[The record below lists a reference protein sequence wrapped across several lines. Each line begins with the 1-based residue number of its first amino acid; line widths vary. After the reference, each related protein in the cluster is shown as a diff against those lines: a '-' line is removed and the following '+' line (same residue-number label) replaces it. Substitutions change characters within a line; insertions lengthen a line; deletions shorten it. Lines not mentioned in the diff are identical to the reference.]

1 MSLKD
6 YKDLVLNAA
15 WMWSEDRAPS
25 MGAAIAYYTIFSLAP
40 VLILVIAIVGL
51 VFGELAAEG
60 AIVGQLTE
68 LFGPDGARAV
78 QAMIASAGNEGSGTI
93 ATVVALVLLAIA
105 ATTVFSELQASL
117 NVIWKA
123 APSKRSAPVALVKTR
138 LISLSL
144 VVAIGF
150 LLMVSLVISAG
161 LTAFAGYLDS
171 LFPELDV
178 IVRLVSVGISF
189 TVTAVL
195 FGMIYKILPDTRI
208 EWQDVIVASL
218 TAAFLFTVG
227 KVAIGLYIGSTAVA
241 STYGAAGAL
250 VTVLVWVYYSAQ
262 ILLFGA
268 EMAKSYARTFGSR
281 RQRRSGRRGR
291 EPDPLE
297 EVSEG

>member
-6 YKDLVLNAA
+6 YKDLILNAA

-40 VLILVIAIVGL
+40 VLILMIAIVGL
-51 VFGELAAEG
+51 VFGEQAAEG
-60 AIVGQLTE
+60 AIIGQLTE

-93 ATVVALVLLAIA
+93 ATIVAIALLAVA

-123 APSKRSAPVALVKTR
+123 APSRRSAPVALVKTR

-171 LFPELDV
+171 LFP
-178 IVRLVSVGISF
+178 
-189 TVTAVL
+189 
-195 FGMIYKILPDTRI
+195 
-208 EWQDVIVASL
+208 
-218 TAAFLFTVG
+218 
-227 KVAIGLYIGSTAVA
+227 
-241 STYGAAGAL
+241 
-250 VTVLVWVYYSAQ
+250 
-262 ILLFGA
+262 
-268 EMAKSYARTFGSR
+268 
-281 RQRRSGRRGR
+281 
-291 EPDPLE
+291 
-297 EVSEG
+297 